1 MRRSIVVALM
11 LLILAA
17 LAAPANAATVQR
29 VWRGSV
35 GNGGANGNHQ
45 LYGWV
50 EGNGRLDVQLKGMKW
65 NVTYRVE
72 IRSGTCSSLGSVL
85 YRPSGVRTGAG
96 TVTTVRGIP
105 QSSMNKIWSV
115 ARSGNIAVR
124 YIYGSSIRCGNLS
137 FNKSTRVRI
146 PAYSI
151 DMPVIKSP
159 SGYPYCN
166 VGMWLKELN
175 QPTEPGVTYLFAH
188 ARKGMF
194 LPLLSASKINNGA
207 AMIGKTVYV
216 YTSNNKRHQYTIT
229 KVRRHVRSIQS
240 VFGVTA
246 ETLWL
251 QTSEGPNS
259 TYPKLI
265 IEAKRVTTVAAPYSS
280 AHPKPRPVRC

>member
-1 MRRSIVVALM
+1 MRRSIVMALT
-11 LLILAA
+11 LLVLAA
-17 LAAPANAATVQR
+17 LAAPANAATLQR
-29 VWRGSV
+29 AWRGSV
-35 GNGGANGNHQ
+35 GTSGANGNHQ

-50 EGNGRLDVQLKGMKW
+50 EGNGRLDVQLKRMKW

-72 IRSGTCSSLGSVL
+72 IRSGTCSSLGSVI
-85 YRPSGVRTGAG
+85 YRPSGVKTGAG

-115 ARSGNIAVR
+115 ARGGNIAVR

-151 DMPVIKSP
+151 DLPVIKSP

-175 QPTEPGVTYLFAH
+175 QPTEPGVTYIFAH

-194 LPLLSASKINNGA
+194 LPLLNASKINNGA

-229 KVRRHVRSIQS
+229 KVRRHVSSIQS
-240 VFGVTA
+240 VFGVSA

-280 AHPKPRPVRC
+280 AHPKARPIRC